1 MRASTQQKRIRI
13 IEVATELFI
22 TQGYK
27 ETSLDQIVAICGGS
41 KQTLYRYFSNKEGLF
56 TEVLAHNTQTS
67 LESAFQLSAQQN
79 ESLQQ
84 TLEDFANKYLRGI
97 CSNPVLSLYRII
109 SADFY
114 QHDSIPK
121 QFWQTSPMRIHQH
134 LIEFL
139 KTDVVSQQL
148 DIDDPDLACGQL
160 LALIKLDYQTKALL
174 GFELPSD
181 AELNTHARKAV
192 TAFLSL
198 YQKQSA

>member
-22 TQGYK
+22 EQGYK
-27 ETSLDQIVAICGGS
+27 DTSLDQIVAICGGS

-56 TEVLAHNTQTS
+56 IEVLSYNTQAS
-67 LESAFQLSAQQN
+67 LESAFQLSEKHG
-79 ESLQQ
+79 ESLQE
-84 TLEDFANKYLRGI
+84 TLEDFAKKYLRGI

-114 QHDSIPK
+114 KHDSIPR

-139 KTDVVSQQL
+139 KTDTVSQQL
-148 DIDDPDLACGQL
+148 RIDDPDIACGQL
-160 LALIKLDYQTKALL
+160 LALIKLDYQTKALM
-174 GFELPSD
+174 GFEFPNEE
-181 AELNTHARKAV
+181 ELTAHTHKAV

-198 YQKQSA
+198 YQR